1 MSDLKMGT
9 AEARFADIIWER
21 EPITSGQMAKIGA
34 EEFNWKK
41 STSHTVLR
49 RLCERGLF
57 KNEDGTVTSLISR
70 EEYYARHSEQYVEE
84 TFGGSLPAFLAAFGT
99 RKKLTDQEID
109 ELQKENDEYT
119 TADVIGKSGIE
130 QYMETTLRGHNGSET
145 LFVNNTGKVIEI
157 SERTEPT
164 AGNDVYLKSEAKR
177 S

>member
-21 EPITSGQMAKIGA
+21 EPITSGQIAKIGA

-70 EEYYARHSEQYVEE
+70 EEYYTKTVLSLIMKECSAAISEQ
-84 TFGGSLPAFLAAFGT
+84 
-99 RKKLTDQEID
+99 
-109 ELQKENDEYT
+109 
-119 TADVIGKSGIE
+119 
-130 QYMETTLRGHNGSET
+130 
-145 LFVNNTGKVIEI
+145 
-157 SERTEPT
+157 EPLCLM
-164 AGNDVYLKSEAKR
+164 AIPLS
-177 S
+177 

>member
-84 TFGGSLPAFLAAFGT
+84 TFGGSRLRSSLLRT

-109 ELQKENDEYT
+109 ELQK
-119 TADVIGKSGIE
+119 VIDG
-130 QYMETTLRGHNGSET
+130 MR
-145 LFVNNTGKVIEI
+145 
-157 SERTEPT
+157 R
-164 AGNDVYLKSEAKR
+164 
-177 S
+177 